1 MRVSTGE
8 HPLLRAAQKR
18 LDVLGGLGDVR
29 DGAVLADHDA
39 AVLYELELAW
49 SAHTVHEAAAQHEP
63 DAMVHSKCRVR
74 RPPSRGKRQHG
85 ARGEVSWS
93 PMRESGCIYPSF
105 QHRPPPS
112 VNATRQ

>member
-8 HPLLRAAQKR
+8 HPLVCAAQKR

-49 SAHTVHEAAAQHEP
+49 SADTVHEAAAQHEP
-63 DAMVHSKCRVR
+63 NAMVHSKFVVL
-74 RPPSRGKRQHG
+74 RGKRQFSAPAAG
-85 ARGEVSWS
+85 SQTDKQPR
-93 PMRESGCIYPSF
+93 IT
-105 QHRPPPS
+105 
-112 VNATRQ
+112 TRWA

>member
-39 AVLYELELAW
+39 AVLYELELTW

-63 DAMVHSKCRVR
+63 NAMLHSKWLVR
-74 RPPSRGKRQHG
+74 RAPF
-85 ARGEVSWS
+85 ARKAPARRARRVSNKI
-93 PMRESGCIYPSF
+93 RCVKLEDRF
-105 QHRPPPS
+105 
-112 VNATRQ
+112 